1 MLEAI
6 VALVTRMRLR
16 LRRLSPAL
24 ARYFTNRVVGA
35 IPLYGVRHAWYH
47 HVLGWYLGPDAAILM
62 GQDVEMHDVRASGRR
77 VSIDSGTVIDQ
88 GCRLFTT
95 GGLVIGRRVY
105 ISPGVWLITGS
116 RDLDDPQFPS
126 HYRPIV
132 IDDYAWI
139 GARATILSG
148 VTIGEGAVVMA
159 GALVSRDVAPY
170 TIVGGVPARP
180 IGRRREHRPTY
191 LHISR
196 PLLG

>member
-1 MLEAI
+1 MQQAI
-6 VALVTRMRLR
+6 AALSTRMRLR
-16 LRRLSPAL
+16 LRRLSPAVV
-24 ARYFTNRVVGA
+24 RYITNRVVGV
-35 IPLYGVRHAWYH
+35 IPFYRIRHAWYH
-47 HVLGWYLGPDAAILM
+47 YALGWYLGPDAAILM
-62 GQDVEMHDVRASGRR
+62 GQDVEMRDVRASGRR

-88 GCRLFTT
+88 GCRLSTT

-116 RDLDDPQFPS
+116 RDLDDPQFSS
-126 HYRPIV
+126 HFKPIV

-159 GALVSRDVAPY
+159 GAVVSRDVAAY

-180 IGRRREHRPTY
+180 IGRRRERRPTY

>member
-1 MLEAI
+1 MRQAI
-6 VALVTRMRLR
+6 VAPITRLRLR
-16 LRRLSPAL
+16 LRRLSSAVVC
-24 ARYFTNRVVGA
+24 YITNHVVGA
-35 IPLYGVRHAWYH
+35 VPLYRVRHAWYH

-62 GQDVEMHDVRASGRR
+62 GQDVEMRDVRASGRR
-77 VSIDSGTVIDQ
+77 VSIDSGTVIDR
-88 GCRLFTT
+88 GCRLSTT

-116 RDLDDPQFPS
+116 RDLDDPQFSS
-126 HYRPIV
+126 HFKPIV

-180 IGRRREHRPTY
+180 IGRRREQRPTY
-191 LHISR
+191 LRISR